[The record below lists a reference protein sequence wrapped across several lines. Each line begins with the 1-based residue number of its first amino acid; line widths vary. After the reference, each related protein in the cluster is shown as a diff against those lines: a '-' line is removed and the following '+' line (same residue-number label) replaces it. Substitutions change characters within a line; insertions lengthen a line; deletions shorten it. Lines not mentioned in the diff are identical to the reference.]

1 MTAGAAE
8 ATSLQA
14 RERALA
20 ELAVRIGANVAPGQ
34 DVFVL
39 AFDVVH
45 ASLAR
50 AVVEA
55 AYEAGARYV
64 SLIYWDQH
72 AKRSRLL
79 HAPDDSLGFVP
90 DWWERSNRECIERRG
105 AAITIWG
112 DPHSDLLADVDPV
125 RAGRDHMPLTPA
137 AIELTSSGEVN
148 WTIVP
153 GPTERWARRLFGV
166 PDIERLWDVLDPI
179 LRLDAPDPEAAWREH
194 VERLRVRAAALNER
208 RFDALH
214 FTGPGTDLTVGLLAG
229 ARWQSAAM
237 PTTWGREAIVNMPT
251 EEVFTTP
258 DHRRA
263 EGTVRATTPVLLIGG
278 ILVEGLRLSFEDGR
292 AVKVDADS
300 GADAV
305 RSNMAS
311 DDGALRLG
319 EVALVDGAS
328 PVGQSGLVFGDILLD
343 ENATSHIAWGAAYE
357 WNVPD
362 LPETDAERDL
372 LGFNRSLVHQDVMI
386 GGPDVSVDGIAH
398 GGGRVPILRD
408 NDWVLA

>member
-1 MTAGAAE
+1 VTAGAAE
-8 ATSLQA
+8 AASLQA

-50 AVVEA
+50 AVVDA

-90 DWWERSNRECIERRG
+90 DWWERSNSECIERRG

-112 DPHSDLLADVDPV
+112 DPRSDLLADVDPV

-148 WTIVP
+148 WTLVP
-153 GPTERWARRLFGV
+153 GPTEGWARRLFGV
-166 PDIERLWDVLDPI
+166 PDVERLWDVLDPI

-194 VERLRVRAAALNER
+194 VERLRARAATLNER
-208 RFDALH
+208 RFDAVR
-214 FTGPGTDLTVGLLAG
+214 FTGPGTDFTAGVLAG

-237 PTTWGREAIVNMPT
+237 PTTWGREAVVNMPT

-258 DHRRA
+258 DYRRA

-278 ILVEGLRLSFEDGR
+278 ILVEGLRLRFKDGR
-292 AVKVDADS
+292 AVEVDADS
-300 GADAV
+300 GAEAV

-311 DDGALRLG
+311 DDGAVRLG

-328 PVGQSGLVFGDILLD
+328 PVGRSGLVFEDILLD

-372 LGFNRSLVHQDVMI
+372 LGFNRSVVHQDVMI
-386 GGPDVSVDGIAH
+386 GGPDVSVDGIEH
-398 GGGRVPILRD
+398 GGGRVPIIRD